1 MNILDILLMLVAVT
15 LIAIVISILM
25 IIVQMLNT
33 RRKPAQVQSVLPE
46 IQPEAVMVNSQE
58 IRTTAAADT
67 AEKSEAKSS
76 AEYDQVQQLNAF
88 KIKTRQADNPEPA
101 DKAEPA
107 DAANRQPPEF
117 LAPSATAGSDHRFSC
132 GKPLLSAIEKQFYQ
146 DLKISV
152 NDSAEIFCKVRV
164 SDVIYPRAGLG
175 LEEMQLAI
183 ELLSAQQFDFVL
195 CNSQDLTP
203 LCAIELTGHQQAEGL
218 LRFQKK
224 MLRRYTESAQ
234 LPVLRVDVER
244 GYTIR
249 EIKERINT
257 LPSLRSNQ

>member
-15 LIAIVISILM
+15 LIAIVVSILM
-25 IIVQMLNT
+25 IIVQILNT
-33 RRKPAQVQSVLPE
+33 RRKPVQAQSVLPE
-46 IQPEAVMVNSQE
+46 ITPEAAMVNRQAE
-58 IRTTAAADT
+58 AADI
-67 AEKSEAKSS
+67 AEKTETKSS

-107 DAANRQPPEF
+107 DAASRQPPEF
-117 LAPSATAGSDHRFSC
+117 LEPSATADSDHRFSC

-152 NDSAEIFCKVRV
+152 NGNAEIFCKVRV

-218 LRFQKK
+218 LKFQKK
-224 MLRRYTESAQ
+224 MLRRYTESVQ
-234 LPVLRVDVER
+234 LPVLQVDVER

>member
-1 MNILDILLMLVAVT
+1 MLVAIT
-15 LIAIVISILM
+15 LIAIVVSILM
-25 IIVQMLNT
+25 IIVQILNT
-33 RRKPAQVQSVLPE
+33 RRKPAQAQSVLPE
-46 IQPEAVMVNSQE
+46 ITSETGMVNHQE
-58 IRTTAAADT
+58 TRNTATADI
-67 AEKSEAKSS
+67 AENSETKFS

-88 KIKTRQADNPEPA
+88 KIKTRQADNPEPT
-101 DKAEPA
+101 DQTEPA
-107 DAANRQPPEF
+107 GAASRQPPE
-117 LAPSATAGSDHRFSC
+117 LLVPSATANGEHHFSC

-152 NDSAEIFCKVRV
+152 SGSADIFCKVRV

-183 ELLSAQQFDFVL
+183 ELLSTQQFDFVL

-203 LCAIELTGHQQAEGL
+203 LCAIELVGHQQAEGL
-218 LRFQKK
+218 LKFQKK

-234 LPVLRVDVER
+234 LPVLQVNVEH

-257 LPSLRSNQ
+257 LQSIQ